1 MDDGWRKVEAGA
13 CGVWPLPADATCARV
28 ARRLFRRIAGALA
41 LDAEAVDDGETMVSE
56 LAANTLHAQGN
67 RNDERDRHAERDQGD
82 ERGRPEQHGPRG
94 TVHGNAVHGNAVHGN
109 PVHGNPMPGS
119 TARGDLACGNGRA
132 SSARDIPGSS
142 ELWLYLRGSGEQ
154 RELVCKVFDAYP
166 GWVRGGAPG
175 PGGRRAPADS
185 MSGRGL
191 EVVHEMSHGRWGYH
205 LTRARL
211 GGWSL
216 RGKAVWFATPA
227 PRALAESSV
236 HSVAS
241 PLLVVQGGPG
251 GQSPGGPPIPAAVAM
266 TRLEAELAARGFG
279 ETMVRADEPAKDTTV
294 LAVCGELTVW
304 CRAGLAW
311 VRAPG
316 LDGQAWGYAD
326 LVEVAE
332 QAVEAHETF
341 CVEPDRASGQPAAAR
356 ALGGGPRGAPLS
368 RSCPRAP
375 GTSAGP
381 CPRSG

>member
-56 LAANTLHAQGN
+56 LAANTLHAQCN
-67 RNDERDRHAERDQGD
+67 RNDERDRRAERDQG
-82 ERGRPEQHGPRG
+82 
-94 TVHGNAVHGNAVHGN
+94 
-109 PVHGNPMPGS
+109 
-119 TARGDLACGNGRA
+119 
-132 SSARDIPGSS
+132 SARDIPGSS

-175 PGGRRAPADS
+175 PGGQRAPADS

-227 PRALAESSV
+227 PRALAESTAPS
-236 HSVAS
+236 AS

-251 GQSPGGPPIPAAVAM
+251 GQSPGGPPIPATVAM
-266 TRLEAELAARGFG
+266 TRLEAELSARGFG
-279 ETMVRADEPAKDTTV
+279 ETMVRADEPAKDTAV

-332 QAVEAHETF
+332 QAVEAHEMF

-356 ALGGGPRGAPLS
+356 ALGGATRRRSAERVRERLVRPQDHVPEAVDVDVSRHGRVGQRGGVELGNGHS
-368 RSCPRAP
+368 
-375 GTSAGP
+375 
-381 CPRSG
+381 